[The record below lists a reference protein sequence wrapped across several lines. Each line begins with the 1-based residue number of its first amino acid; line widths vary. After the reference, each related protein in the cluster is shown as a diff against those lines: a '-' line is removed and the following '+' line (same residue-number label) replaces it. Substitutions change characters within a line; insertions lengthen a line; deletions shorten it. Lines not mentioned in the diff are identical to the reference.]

1 MRLLPR
7 ERNFRREQKMTD
19 DKGAGKLAEELFREW
34 WLNNSEAGLTHSGIG
49 FHAFTSGFNAGRKA
63 EREWYAGMV
72 LNAVYASYMEYSE
85 KHGMDENWRDGIARD
100 AFKMADAML
109 RAGKGEK

>member
-1 MRLLPR
+1 
-7 ERNFRREQKMTD
+7 MTD
-19 DKGAGKLAEELFREW
+19 DKGAGEGPYIHTLAAYYLPC
-34 WLNNSEAGLTHSGIG
+34 EANCP
-49 FHAFTSGFNAGRKA
+49 ACAYEAGRKA